1 MAERYSLTSGLRTRE
16 TASPAPRCCLVGC
29 GAETGCKAVIEELLR
44 GRRFE
49 FSVERAV
56 FLTVL
61 HRLVVSGSD
70 RACEY
75 WRDDYR
81 LDGVGELDLHHL
93 YRAMAWLGEELPASD
108 QADRTLAPRCI
119 KDLIEERLF
128 EQRRDLLS
136 DLSVVFMDTT
146 TLYFEGQGG
155 QTLGPLGHSKDYRP
169 HQKQMVISVIMDQ
182 DGRPVC
188 SEMWPGDTA
197 DVTRPGLPT
206 CWPGSPTTRSWSS
219 ATTNAA
225 SEPIRRPPTSP
236 PSSTWPT
243 TSSAKPRRCRAR
255 W

>member
-1 MAERYSLTSGLRTRE
+1 MFLREKRIGSYTYVYLVETVRADGTTKQRIIQNLGRKEVVEARGDLDRLARSAARLAQRSMVISLLEDGGTPGLNCRRIG
-16 TASPAPRCCLVGC
+16 APLLFDRLWR
-29 GAETGCKAVIEELLR
+29 ETGCKAVIEELLR

-61 HRLVVSGSD
+61 HRLVVSCSD

-128 EQRRDLLS
+128 ERRRDLLS
-136 DLSVVFMDTT
+136 ALSVVFMDTT

-155 QTLGPLGHSKDYRP
+155 QTLGQLGHSKDYRP
-169 HQKQMVISVIMDQ
+169 I
-182 DGRPVC
+182 
-188 SEMWPGDTA
+188 
-197 DVTRPGLPT
+197 
-206 CWPGSPTTRSWSS
+206 RSRWSS
-219 ATTNAA
+219 A
-225 SEPIRRPPTSP
+225 
-236 PSSTWPT
+236 
-243 TSSAKPRRCRAR
+243 
-255 W
+255 